1 MAATFTTTALCDQW
15 QPPLL
20 CTPIDK
26 KSGDLLWELELP
38 AGVFANPLTYLF
50 EGRQYVA
57 VAFGGGEDVDQI
69 IGLIL
74 TGVEP

>member
-1 MAATFTTTALCDQW
+1 VTL
-15 QPPLL
+15 
-20 CTPIDK
+20 
-26 KSGDLLWELELP
+26 ELELP

-57 VAFGGGEDVDQI
+57 VALGGGEDVDQI
-69 IGLIL
+69 IGLTL